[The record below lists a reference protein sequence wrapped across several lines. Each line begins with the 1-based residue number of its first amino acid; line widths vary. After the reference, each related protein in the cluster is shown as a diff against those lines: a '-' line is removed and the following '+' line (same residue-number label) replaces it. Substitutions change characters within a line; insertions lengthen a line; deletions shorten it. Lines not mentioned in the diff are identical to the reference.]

1 MNILF
6 RVDSSAEI
14 GLGHLMRCL
23 VLAGQYDKDHTIFF
37 AAQDLEKNAN
47 QKVID
52 QGYQLVLLK
61 NNSVA
66 ALVQTIHQ
74 LKIDRVVFDHY
85 HINAVFEREIK
96 EKTAVNILSL
106 DDTYESHYCD
116 ILLNHNI
123 YASAEKYQDLVPD
136 FCEIRCGEAYTLIRD
151 EFKELKINHR
161 PIDPDNLVVFVSLGG
176 ADVNNTG
183 LLVLQML
190 QMFAGISVN
199 FATTSSNK
207 NIDKL
212 KVFAQQYAFINIC
225 VDCNVAELMNNSDFA
240 IITPSV
246 VAYEAMYLN
255 LPFLAIQTANNQ
267 RYVAEYLLENGCL
280 LGYANEMDE
289 IQPLIRMLLTYE

>member
-23 VLAGQYDKDHTIFF
+23 VLAGQYDKDHAIFF

-52 QGYQLVLLK
+52 QGYQLVLVK
-61 NNSVA
+61 NNTTDE
-66 ALVQTIHQ
+66 LVQTIRQ
-74 LKIDRVVFDHY
+74 LKIDRIVFDHY

-106 DDTYESHYCD
+106 DDTYEPHYCD

-123 YASAEKYQDLVPD
+123 YASAEKYQGLVPD
-136 FCEIRCGEAYTLIRD
+136 FCELRCGETYTLIRD
-151 EFKELKINHR
+151 EFKKLKINHR
-161 PIDPDNLVVFVSLGG
+161 PIDSDNLVVFVSLGG

-190 QMFAGISVN
+190 QMFTGIYVN

-212 KVFAQQYAFINIC
+212 RVFAQQHTFVSIF
-225 VDCNVAELMNNSDFA
+225 VDCDVAELMNNSDCA

-246 VAYEAMYLN
+246 VIYEAMYLN
-255 LPFLAIQTANNQ
+255 LPFLAIQTADNQ

-280 LGYANEMDE
+280 LGCANEMNK
-289 IQPLIRMLLTYE
+289 IQPLIHTLLTYE